1 MLCRLMAGLSRW
13 VCGGFDFA
21 LRAHRRYGESEKQ
34 RISSNNLP
42 PLELVADVSKEG
54 RHYRE
59 HIYELSTVSL
69 GTFRSLGG
77 KFR

>member
-1 MLCRLMAGLSRW
+1 MADLSRW

-21 LRAHRRYGESEKQ
+21 LRAHRRDGESEKQ
-34 RISSNNLP
+34 RISGNKA

-59 HIYELSTVSL
+59 YIYESSTVSL
-69 GTFRSLGG
+69 GTFRSVGG